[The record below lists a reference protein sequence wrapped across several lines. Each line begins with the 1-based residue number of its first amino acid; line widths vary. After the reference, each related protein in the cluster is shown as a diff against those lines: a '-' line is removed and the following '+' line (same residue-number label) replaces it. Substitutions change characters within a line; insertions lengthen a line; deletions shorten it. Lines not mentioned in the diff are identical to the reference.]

1 MPHILFIQ
9 DVKYEEKELN
19 KMQTLVNENEFENL
33 RNRVDTYKYSPLIFF
48 SLFTSPKLDIGLYG
62 TKRLNRLCSLHLR
75 AKVTKRH
82 YIFFLC
88 DCKVRTRHDKPQ
100 FKEWNLAKYL
110 FFSLSFRR
118 RRNRQLSF
126 LKESVI

>member
-48 SLFTSPKLDIGLYG
+48 SLFTSPKLDIGFYD
-62 TKRLNRLCSLHLR
+62 TNRLNRLCSLHLR
-75 AKVTKRH
+75 AKVNKTSLH
-82 YIFFLC
+82 I
-88 DCKVRTRHDKPQ
+88 
-100 FKEWNLAKYL
+100 
-110 FFSLSFRR
+110 FSLP
-118 RRNRQLSF
+118 
-126 LKESVI
+126 V